1 MATTQSIS
9 EMEAGP
15 PDRVLSPDGVTGP
28 VARATRRSH
37 LRRMLVAT
45 DCLGVIATQ
54 LVIAA
59 FGRTPIGSTAF
70 LVCTAAAVVAAVAV
84 AHACGLYLYRVTSI
98 RAIELSR
105 LTWVA
110 AASVTAMAVARQL
123 SASAAERVSN
133 VTLGSVAA
141 LVAAFVLTFL
151 VLMLGRSTF
160 DATLRE
166 RRRRGHNCRHVL
178 VAGAV
183 AERTQLVGLFT
194 DHPELGY
201 RVDGVLGRPDPT
213 AATGAV
219 PWLGGESAVFEAIGR
234 TGATGVVFAASP
246 ASPGERD
253 TLVRTLVDQGVHVQI
268 SSGMGALDV
277 CRLRRGAVGHQP
289 IFYVERVR
297 LRRPQILLKRVLD
310 IVLASF
316 LLLLALPVLAV
327 AALAIRLEDRGP
339 VLFIHERLGRDGNP
353 FRLLK
358 LRSMSVAD
366 GADTG
371 SAPTNARSG
380 PLYKVTN
387 DPRVTKVGRV
397 LRITSIDELP
407 QLINVIR
414 GDMSLVGPR
423 PALATEAADFDEE
436 MQIRHSVPPGLTGLW
451 QVEARDNPSFAA
463 YRRFDLFYV
472 ENWRVSLDLVIIL
485 LTVQVVISRTV
496 MGLLRANRRRSQA
509 GVADDVII
517 LD

>member
-1 MATTQSIS
+1 MASTQSIS
-9 EMEAGP
+9 GMEVGP
-15 PDRVLSPDGVTGP
+15 PHAAHPGGDALS
-28 VARATRRSH
+28 RATRTPRRSH
-37 LRRMLVAT
+37 LRRLLVAT
-45 DCLGVIATQ
+45 DCVAVLCAQIAITFFSPTRI
-54 LVIAA
+54 V
-59 FGRTPIGSTAF
+59 SVAF
-70 LVCTAAAVVAAVAV
+70 LITTAAAVVAAVAV

-105 LTWVA
+105 LTWVS

-178 VAGAV
+178 VVGEV
-183 AERTQLVGLFT
+183 GERRQLVGLFT
-194 DHPELGY
+194 EHPELGY
-201 RVDGVLGRPDPT
+201 RVDGVLGRPEPSDANP
-213 AATGAV
+213 V
-219 PWLGGESAVFEAIGR
+219 PWLGGESAVFEAIER
-234 TGATGVVFAASP
+234 TGASGVVFAASP
-246 ASPGERD
+246 GSPGERD
-253 TLVRTLVDQGVHVQI
+253 SVVRTLVDRGVHVQI

-371 SAPTNARSG
+371 SAPTNGRSG

-414 GDMSLVGPR
+414 GEMSLVGPR

-496 MGLLRANRRRSQA
+496 MGLMRANRRRSQA